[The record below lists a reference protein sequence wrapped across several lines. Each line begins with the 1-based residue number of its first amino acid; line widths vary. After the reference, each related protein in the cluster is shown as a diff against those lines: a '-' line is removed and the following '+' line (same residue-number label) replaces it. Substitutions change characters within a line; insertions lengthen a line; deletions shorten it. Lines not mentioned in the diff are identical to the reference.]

1 MNHRSKHLRGDT
13 PKIGRAWI
21 RPDLPTKRAAG
32 EQGFT
37 LLEAVIALLL
47 MTVIALGSASLFSY
61 SIYNNSGASNRA
73 TSIAIAQEALE
84 LLRSAQFNSTTT
96 AATLAGGTTT
106 QTGIL
111 RSGRLFDLTKTIDDD
126 PFTNG
131 NQVNAASNFKTITI
145 TVAPQLTGRGWARG
159 AGGTITLTT
168 QRSRTDH

>member
-13 PKIGRAWI
+13 PNIGRAWI

-111 RSGRLFDLTKTIDDD
+111 RGGRLFDLTKTIDDD

>member
-1 MNHRSKHLRGDT
+1 MNERSNQLKSDT
-13 PKIGRAWI
+13 PNVSNAWI
-21 RPDLPTKRAAG
+21 RPDLPMKRAAG
-32 EQGFT
+32 QDGFT

-47 MTVIALGSASLFSY
+47 MTIIALGSASLFSY

-96 AATLAGGTTT
+96 ASTLAGGTTT

-111 RSGRLFDLTKTIDDD
+111 RGGRLFDLTKTIDDD

-145 TVAPQLTGRGWARG
+145 TVTPQLTGKGWARG
-159 AGGTITLTT
+159 GGGTITLTT
-168 QRSRTDH
+168 QRSRTDR